1 MAAQRDELTER
12 LPPPL
17 DFSRPKPKKPSTVTQ
32 PTILGRNHLSEEPH
46 LPPEDRDY
54 ALLPERSSQTAPDL
68 RPADEQWTMAAHQ
81 AASRAQNGGQEKPM
95 MQFFAKHVADG
106 SLAQDPETV
115 KLVLSTFSRVLHR
128 DAQVAETMARTRVAA
143 AAARSAGPQARPGG
157 SSQQQRTNRPVVRQ
171 QSRPTHVGTAEGAA
185 SNYRRLFVPLTDAET
200 ERDMNAWWAQ
210 DKFDP
215 PLPYMP
221 LQADV
226 SQIPAYRALAQQLVE
241 TRARQRHTD
250 EAVLGD
256 LPRPLTANGGRPIPL
271 EYILL
276 FRFPP
281 RPGDRICANGALCM
295 FNLQVYAPHNYVGRE
310 FLLPGQEATPAGCAS
325 RLCFDC
331 LLVDY
336 RMQMARTPN
345 CGTTPA
351 EPINSFTV
359 DPREYNR
366 HCFME
371 TMGGDDHATGI
382 VGPVPIFALN
392 RREIIQI
399 PTAVATAYGLTTEG
413 PHYYVAAVNEDFREA
428 SATPTPALPTSLSSR
443 GLYSADSYAS

>member
-1 MAAQRDELTER
+1 MELRDDER

-46 LPPEDRDY
+46 LPPEDREY

-68 RPADEQWTMAAHQ
+68 RPADEQWTVAAHQ
-81 AASRAQNGGQEKPM
+81 AAARAQNGGQEKPM

-106 SLAQDPETV
+106 NLAQDPETL

-128 DAQVAETMARTRVAA
+128 DAQVAETMARTRAA
-143 AAARSAGPQARPGG
+143 AAASRNGAAAAQSRSGG
-157 SSQQQRTNRPVVRQ
+157 TAQRTNRPVVRQ
-171 QSRPTHVGTAEGAA
+171 QSRPTHVGTADGAA

-200 ERDMNAWWAQ
+200 ERDMHAWWVR
-210 DKFDP
+210 DRFDP
-215 PLPYMP
+215 PLPYTP

-226 SQIPAYRALAQQLVE
+226 SQIPAYRALANQLVD
-241 TRARQRHTD
+241 ARQRQRHAD
-250 EAVLGD
+250 EFLVGD
-256 LPRPLTANGGRPIPL
+256 LPRPLTANGGRPIPR
-271 EYILL
+271 EYILQ

-281 RPGDRICANGALCM
+281 RLGDRICANGTQCM
-295 FNLQVYAPHNYVGRE
+295 FNLPAYAPHGYIGRE
-310 FLLPGQEATPAGCAS
+310 FLLPDQEATPAGVNS

-331 LLVDY
+331 LLVQY
-336 RMQMARTPN
+336 RMEMARTPN

-359 DPREYNR
+359 DPRQYGR

-382 VGPVPIFALN
+382 VGPVPIFSLN

-399 PTAVATAYGLTTEG
+399 PAAIAAAYGLSADGT
-413 PHYYVAAVNEDFREA
+413 HYYVAEVNEDFRGA
-428 SATPTPALPTSLSSR
+428 SATSTPALPTNLSSHAR
-443 GLYSADSYAS
+443 FWEGSSAI